1 MKARVCQIIIF
12 LVGVISTAYAQNIII
27 GAEKDNFYI
36 DLLLNKN
43 IGVVVNQTSI
53 AHGKPL
59 VKFLISKKVNVTKIF
74 TPEHGYLGTE
84 DAGKQIEDSKDNKSG
99 IQIVSLYGQNKKPKP
114 EQMEGI
120 DIVVFDI
127 QDVGVRFYTYIS
139 TLHYVMEACAENNV
153 KLLILDRP
161 NPNGDY
167 VDGPVLRDGFHSFVG
182 MHKIPVVHGLTIGEL
197 AKMINGEFWLKD
209 SLQCKMV
216 IVRVGNYH
224 HQFPYSLPVR
234 PSPNLPND
242 LSIRLYPSLCFF
254 EGTMISV
261 GRGTDFPFQTA
272 GYPDPSFGSFK
283 FIPQNRPG
291 ANTPKFMGKVCY
303 GKDYREQMP
312 APKFTISELIEFYNK
327 SGRSKDFFN
336 DYFNKLAGNNEL
348 KAQIEA
354 GLTEEEIRIT
364 WIEELN
370 DYKSLRRKYL
380 LYPDSN
386 K

>member
-1 MKARVCQIIIF
+1 MKARVCLVFIF
-12 LVGVISTAYAQNIII
+12 LVGIISFSYAQNITV

-36 DLLLNKN
+36 DLLLNKK

-53 AHGKPL
+53 AHGQPL
-59 VKFLISKKVNVTKIF
+59 VDFLISRNVNVTRIF
-74 TPEHGYLGTE
+74 TPEHGYKGVE
-84 DAGKQIEDSKDNKSG
+84 DAGKLIDNSEDPATG
-99 IQIVSLYGQNKKPKP
+99 IPIISLYGDNKKPKP
-114 EQMEGI
+114 EHLQGL

-167 VDGPVLRDGFHSFVG
+167 VDGPVLRDGFQSFVG
-182 MHKIPVVHGLTIGEL
+182 MHPIPVVHGLTVGEL
-197 AKMINGEFWLKD
+197 AKMINGEYWLKD

-224 HQFPYSLPVR
+224 HQYPYSLPVK

-242 LSIRLYPSLCFF
+242 QAIRLYPSLCFF
-254 EGTMISV
+254 EGTKMSL
-261 GRGTDFPFQTA
+261 GRGTEFPFQA
-272 GYPDPSFGSFK
+272 VGYPDPSFGEFK

-291 ANTPKFMGKVCY
+291 ANSPKYMGKACF
-303 GKDYREQMP
+303 GKDYRNLHP
-312 APKFTISELIEFYNK
+312 TPRFTIVEIIEFYNK
-327 SGRSKDFFN
+327 SGRSEDFFT
-336 DYFNKLAGNNEL
+336 DYFNKLAGNAEL
-348 KAQIEA
+348 RAQIEA
-354 GLTEEEIRIT
+354 GLTEDEIRLT
-364 WIEELN
+364 WTEELN
-370 DYKSLRRKYL
+370 DYKALRRKYL

-386 K
+386 

>member
-1 MKARVCQIIIF
+1 MKARVCHIIIF
-12 LVGVISTAYAQNIII
+12 LVGIISTSYAQNIIV

-36 DLLLNKN
+36 DLLLNKR
-43 IGVVVNQTSI
+43 IGVVVNQTSV

-59 VKFLISKKVNVTKIF
+59 VKFLLSKDVNIVKIF
-74 TPEHGYLGTE
+74 TPEHGYKGSA
-84 DAGKQIEDSKDNKSG
+84 DAGEEIGDSEEKGSG
-99 IQIVSLYGQNKKPKP
+99 IPIISLYGENKKPKP
-114 EQMEGI
+114 EHLEGL

-139 TLHYVMEACAENNV
+139 TLHYVMEACAESEV

-197 AKMINGEFWLKD
+197 AKMINGEHWLKD

-224 HQFPYSLPVR
+224 HQYSYSLPIK

-242 LSIRLYPSLCFF
+242 QSIRLYPSLCFF
-254 EGTMISV
+254 EGTMMSL
-261 GRGTDFPFQTA
+261 GRGTEFPFQVV
-272 GYPDPSFGSFK
+272 GYPEPSFGEFK

-291 ANTPKFMGKVCY
+291 ANTPKFMGKACY
-303 GKDYREQMP
+303 GKDYRDIKP
-312 APKFTISELIEFYNK
+312 PPKFNIKELIEFYNI
-327 SGRSKDFFN
+327 SGRDKDFFN
-336 DYFNKLAGNNEL
+336 DYFNKLAGNSEL
-348 KAQIEA
+348 KKQIEA
-354 GLTEEEIRIT
+354 GLTEDEIRIS

-370 DYKSLRRKYL
+370 EYKTLRKKYL

-386 K
+386 

>member
-12 LVGVISTAYAQNIII
+12 LTGIISSAYAQNIIV

-43 IGVVVNQTSI
+43 IGVVVNHTSI
-53 AHGKPL
+53 SHGKHL
-59 VKFLISKKVNVTKIF
+59 VDFLLSREIHITKIF
-74 TPEHGYLGTE
+74 TPEHGYRGTA
-84 DAGKQIEDSKDNKSG
+84 DAGALIDNSKDKKTG
-99 IQIVSLYGQNKKPKP
+99 IPIVSLYGQNKKP
-114 EQMEGI
+114 ESDQLAGI
-120 DIVVFDI
+120 DIIVFDI

-139 TLHYVMEACAENNV
+139 TLHYVMEACAENNI

-167 VDGPVLRDGFHSFVG
+167 VDGPVLREGFHSFVG
-182 MHKIPVVHGLTIGEL
+182 MHKIPVVHGLTVGEL
-197 AKMINGEFWLKD
+197 AKMINGEYWLKD

-224 HQFPYSLPVR
+224 HQYPYSLPVK

-242 LSIRLYPSLCFF
+242 LAVRLYPSLCFF
-254 EGTMISV
+254 EGSMMSV
-261 GRGTDFPFQTA
+261 GRGTDFPFQTV
-272 GYPDPSFGSFK
+272 GYPDASFGDFQ
-283 FIPQNRPG
+283 FIPQNKPG

-303 GKDYREQMP
+303 GKDYRELQTV
-312 APKFTISELIEFYNK
+312 PKFTIDEVIEFYNK
-327 SGRSKDFFN
+327 SGRNKDFFN
-336 DYFNKLAGNNEL
+336 DYFNKLAGNDEL
-348 KAQIEA
+348 KKQIEA
-354 GLTEEEIRIT
+354 GLTEDEIRIS
-364 WIEELN
+364 WMEELN
-370 DYKSLRRKYL
+370 KYKELRRKYL